1 MSRLPAAPLPT
12 LVVFGRLPTPG
23 LCKTRLTPP
32 FSPQEAADLY
42 AAMLDDAL
50 RAASLCPAVDVLF
63 VADGPHLPREYRGI
77 ATTPQEGVVLTDR
90 LANAFRLSPGPS
102 LLMAT
107 DVPQVRTNQLRR
119 AVNALA
125 EGVPRAVLGPT
136 EDGGFWCLGLSGTD
150 ADFLHD
156 VDLTSSRCAEE
167 IVAVLRRDGV
177 STTTMPEVLRDI
189 DDVRDAETV
198 ATDHPRLGFSR
209 AFRRVTS
216 SQTP

>member
-1 MSRLPAAPLPT
+1 
-12 LVVFGRLPTPG
+12 
-23 LCKTRLTPP
+23 
-32 FSPQEAADLY
+32 
-42 AAMLDDAL
+42 MLGDAL
-50 RAASLCPAVDVLF
+50 RAASLCPGVDVLF
-63 VADGPHLPREYRGI
+63 VADGPRLPREYCGI
-77 ATTPQEGVVLTDR
+77 ATRPQMGAILTDR

-107 DVPQVRTNQLRR
+107 DVPQVHTSQLRR

-125 EGVPRAVLGPT
+125 DGIPRAVLGPT

-167 IVAVLRRDGV
+167 IVVVLRQYGV

-189 DDVRDAETV
+189 DDVQDAEAV
-198 ATDHPRLGFSR
+198 AAHHPRLGFSR
-209 AFRRVTS
+209 EFRRIAS